1 MIMLNNNLHIFIT
14 AAQTGSLTEAAK
26 KLYVSQPAI
35 SQAIKKLEE
44 ELNIKLFIRNKRSNL
59 ILTNVGKEILVLA
72 NQMYALENRLYQTAY
87 EENHMM
93 GGIVRVAS
101 VPLAT
106 ALILSHVLPVFKKQF
121 PDVKIEL
128 FESDP
133 LGVKNM
139 VLDYKVDMGI
149 STSPYLGLA
158 HKYLMTDCIVSINRD
173 RSVNLNLS
181 EDTSDLILCHVA
193 YESISEQLR
202 GRNIDFTHS
211 MIVEAASTQINMVA
225 NGNGTGAISGLM
237 LSTIPNELVIGEVK
251 PAMEME
257 ISLITHDFNELS
269 TAAKCIS
276 DMILERAVTE

>member
-1 MIMLNNNLHIFIT
+1 MLMLNNNLHIFIT
-14 AAQTGSLTEAAK
+14 AAQTESLTEAAK

-35 SQAIKKLEE
+35 SQAIKKLEK
-44 ELNIKLFIRNKRSNL
+44 ELNIKLFIRNKRSKL
-59 ILTNVGKEILVLA
+59 ILTDVGKEILVLA
-72 NQMYALENRLYQTAY
+72 NQMYDLENRLYQTAY

-106 ALILSHVLPVFKKQF
+106 ALILSRVLPVFKKQF
-121 PDVKIEL
+121 PDVNIEL

-139 VLDYKVDMGI
+139 VLNYKADIGI
-149 STSPYLGLA
+149 STSPYLGLEN
-158 HKYLMTDCIVSINRD
+158 KYLMTDRIVSIDRD
-173 RSVNLNLS
+173 RSVKLNLS
-181 EDTSDLILCHVA
+181 EDTSDLILCRVA

-211 MIVEAASTQINMVA
+211 TIVEAASTQINMVA
-225 NGNGTGAISGLM
+225 NGNGTGAISELM
-237 LSTIPNELVIGEVK
+237 LATIPNELVIGEIK
-251 PAMEME
+251 PAMKME

>member
-14 AAQTGSLTEAAK
+14 VAQTGSLTEAAK

-44 ELNIKLFIRNKRSNL
+44 ELNVKLFIRNKRSNL
-59 ILTNVGKEILVLA
+59 ILTDVGKEILVLA
-72 NQMYALENRLYQTAY
+72 NQMYDLENRLYQTAY
-87 EENHMM
+87 KENHMM

-106 ALILSHVLPVFKKQF
+106 ALILSRILPVFKKQF
-121 PDVKIEL
+121 PNVKIEL

-133 LGVKNM
+133 LNVKNM
-139 VLDYKVDMGI
+139 VLDYKADIGI
-149 STSPYLGLA
+149 STSPYLGLE
-158 HKYLMTDCIVSINRD
+158 HKVLMTDRIVSID
-173 RSVNLNLS
+173 RNCSVKLDLS
-181 EDTSDLILCHVA
+181 KDTNDLILCRVA
-193 YESISEQLR
+193 YESISEQLK
-202 GRNIDFTHS
+202 GRNIDFAHS

-225 NGNGTGAISGLM
+225 NGNGTGAISELM
-237 LSTIPNELVIGEVK
+237 LATIPNELVIGEIK
-251 PAMEME
+251 PTMEME

-276 DMILERAVTE
+276 DMILERTVI